1 MTVDS
6 EEDRAL
12 LDSLAGIHHLPKRC
26 ILSGDQDNLA
36 SQFRNVTNGARADY
50 AINLGNQLS
59 KAAVHCLA
67 AHGVF
72 LDVTDEANPSKIRG
86 SQAYRAVNIGFLDGE
101 TELLDRSVPAP
112 VTIYTDYPHA
122 CNADVYIATT

>member
-6 EEDRAL
+6 DKDRAL
-12 LDSLAGIHHLPKRC
+12 LDSLEGIHHLPKCC
-26 ILSGDQDNLA
+26 ILSGDHDDLA
-36 SQFRNVTNGARADY
+36 SQFRNATNGAKADY
-50 AINLGNQLS
+50 VIDLGSQLP

-72 LDVTDEANPSKIRG
+72 LDVTDNADPSKIRG

-101 TELLDRSVPAP
+101 TELLDRSVTTPM
-112 VTIYTDYPHA
+112 TSSTKYPHTHA
-122 CNADVYIATT
+122 QRSHDSY